1 MFAHLSKVVYWF
13 DLKILCWRLKKDA
26 VIIQIKTRKK
36 KISNQ
41 NKTHQLLLFF
51 LWEKKET
58 RKNPSHTYIPTT
70 QNQNHIV
77 VRRRIFQISQ
87 KKMRLSEAAC
97 VAVEPKKQNAYQ
109 GVTEVYLLLLLFC
122 WMNLT
127 VLSKCDRKVRVF
139 FLNLIL
145 ISMTYINITLD
156 S

>member
-1 MFAHLSKVVYWF
+1 M
-13 DLKILCWRLKKDA
+13 LKIKKDA

-51 LWEKKET
+51 YEKKET

-87 KKMRLSEAAC
+87 KNEA
-97 VAVEPKKQNAYQ
+97 
-109 GVTEVYLLLLLFC
+109 
-122 WMNLT
+122 
-127 VLSKCDRKVRVF
+127 VRSC
-139 FLNLIL
+139 LRGCGA
-145 ISMTYINITLD
+145 
-156 S
+156 